1 VYGPAHDENKEQFL
15 SELSNICAPKKF
27 TSPGGGDFNIIR
39 YNDEKNKNFH
49 ANRFTDMFNWII
61 NSYELREIFK
71 NGGNLHGAITRW
83 TRL

>member
-27 TSPGGGDFNIIR
+27 TSPGGVTSISSDTVMRKIKI
-39 YNDEKNKNFH
+39 
-49 ANRFTDMFNWII
+49 NWII
-61 NSYELREIFK
+61 NSYELREIFM
-71 NGGNLHGAITRW
+71 NGGNIHGAITRW